1 MDDPTGFPDPPGNRP
16 SWTLPETDRRA
27 TFVIG
32 LVLVVVGAAFLV
44 ARQLDIDIGGVGW
57 PLFVIVP
64 GVLLFLM
71 SFAIGGVPGS
81 GLAVAGSIVT
91 AVGLILAW
99 QNETGLW
106 ATWAYAWALVA
117 PGGAGLGL
125 LAYGLLTRQSEFIAA
140 GRWMALIGA
149 ALFAGFGLFFEG
161 VIGLSG
167 GRIVDFD
174 TLLPIVLVVVGGALV
189 LSGLIGRGRRA

>member
-1 MDDPTGFPDPPGNRP
+1 MYDSTELPDPPGDRP
-16 SWTLPETDRRA
+16 TWTPPATDRRA
-27 TFVIG
+27 TFAMG
-32 LVLVVVGAAFLV
+32 LVLVLVGAAFLV
-44 ARQLDIDIGGVGW
+44 ARQLDIDLGGIGW

-125 LAYGLLTRQSEFIAA
+125 LAYGLLTSQSEFIAA
-140 GRWMALIGA
+140 GRWMAVIGA

-167 GRIVDFD
+167 GRIGDFD
-174 TLLPIVLVVVGGALV
+174 TLLPIVLVAVGGALV
-189 LSGLIGRGRRA
+189 LSGLASRGRRA